1 MAREKGFS
9 HINMDL
15 IAGLPGETPEMFGET
30 LHWSRDLR
38 PESLTVHTLC
48 IKHSSLFNLW
58 QAQLPDG
65 EMTARMVRAGREEA
79 AQRGMRPYYLY
90 RQKYMAGNLENVGY
104 ALPGHEGLYNIGM
117 MEENADVLAL
127 GAGGISKRVNTASG
141 KIKRAPNVSDIREYI
156 DRVEEMARRK
166 EDLFAPDP
174 EF

>member
-1 MAREKGFS
+1 
-9 HINMDL
+9 
-15 IAGLPGETPEMFGET
+15 
-30 LHWSRDLR
+30 
-38 PESLTVHTLC
+38 
-48 IKHSSLFNLW
+48 
-58 QAQLPDG
+58 
-65 EMTARMVRAGREEA
+65 
-79 AQRGMRPYYLY
+79 
-90 RQKYMAGNLENVGY
+90 
-104 ALPGHEGLYNIGM
+104 M